1 MRGLDRTFKNFEK
14 QIMDV
19 GRDRLKLWCK
29 DLVKA
34 AVKMRLEDP
43 KAHNFTGNLL
53 NSIVVCLYE
62 NGKPLEAFYAA
73 EDGRVKSAIMPK
85 MTARERPYSFFSSG
99 DYEGNRSVYKAEV
112 STNGGWGIDDAK
124 EFFAS
129 FKPEGRN
136 SFDVVVAYSVDY
148 ADWVQIKRN
157 TTGFLET
164 LGYAKKTAV
173 QFLEIKTI
181 NR

>member
-1 MRGLDRTFKNFEK
+1 MKGLDKTFKNFEK

-62 NGKPLEAFYAA
+62 NSKPLEAFHAA

-85 MTARERPYSFFSSG
+85 MTARERPYSFFNSG
-99 DYEGNRSVYKAEV
+99 DYEGNRSVYKAEI
-112 STNGGWGIDDAK
+112 STDGGWGIDDAK
-124 EFFAS
+124 EFFLS

-136 SFDVVVAYSVDY
+136 SFDVVVAYPVEY
-148 ADWVQIKRN
+148 GNWVQMQRN

-164 LGYAKKTAV
+164 LAYAEKTAIK
-173 QFLEIKTI
+173 FLEIKTI
-181 NR
+181 NN